1 MQFYRKKGVL
11 QILDN
16 SVTEARN
23 ARAEG
28 ALGISQFDNHHST
41 PQFTDRETEVMSG
54 KAYIRGHRARKAVRE
69 LRQEPRA
76 PENVFGPLSIRPPCQ
91 AGMLMQKW
99 CFRQN
104 WQQNAEEKEV
114 IVQETVKMIP
124 W

>member
-54 KAYIRGHRARKAVRE
+54 KAYIRGHRARKAVR
-69 LRQEPRA
+69 
-76 PENVFGPLSIRPPCQ
+76 V
-91 AGMLMQKW
+91 
-99 CFRQN
+99 
-104 WQQNAEEKEV
+104 
-114 IVQETVKMIP
+114 ETRTQSSRECVRSSFH
-124 W
+124 